1 MVASSIRVV
10 IADRQEIFRR
20 GLRSV
25 LATTASV
32 IVVGETADEEELF
45 EILSSDEVDIIL
57 LDLEMSGRRGRDVLE
72 RLRADSGEVS
82 VLVLVAAANHSFRLK
97 RALELDVDGMILRK
111 ASVVE
116 LRTALGEVAG
126 GQRYIHP
133 ELMRSLVE
141 ISTPSPERPAD
152 RLSPRR
158 LQILAM
164 VSRGRRNKQIA
175 HEMQIS
181 ETTVKSELRVIYAE
195 LGVSSRAEAVAMA
208 LRVGLVG

>member
-1 MVASSIRVV
+1 M

>member
-1 MVASSIRVV
+1 M

-25 LATTASV
+25 LATTASI

-152 RLSPRR
+152 RLSPRQ

>member
-25 LATTASV
+25 LATTASI

-152 RLSPRR
+152 RLSPRQ

>member
-1 MVASSIRVV
+1 M

-25 LATTASV
+25 LATTASI

-72 RLRADSGEVS
+72 RLRSDSGEVS

-152 RLSPRR
+152 RLSPRQ